1 MNKYI
6 KIMYLLIITII
17 NSIYLKLTTFI
28 SYIDSKHNYDDVFLV
43 IAVE

>member
-6 KIMYLLIITII
+6 NISYLLIITII
-17 NSIYLKLTTFI
+17 SSMYLKLTTSK
-28 SYIDSKHNYDDVFLV
+28 SYMDSKHNDDDVFLV